1 MKLSSKVDKLPYS
14 PIRKLVPFAE
24 QAEKLGKKIYYLN
37 IGQPDLPTPEPAIQ
51 FLKDNIPEVIAYSH
65 SAGMEELRKH
75 FQRYYQREV
84 GVDLPLSAFLVTT
97 GASEALIFTF
107 SVLLNSGDEVII
119 PEPMYAN
126 YIGFSAVVD
135 AVVKP
140 ITSRIENGFAL
151 PSVDE
156 FEKLITARTK
166 AIMICNPNN
175 PTGYLYSEEE
185 LRQLAEIVKKHDLW
199 LIVDEVYRE
208 FTFDGR
214 KHISVLTFDDIRD
227 RTIVIDSVSKRYSAC
242 GARIGLVVSANEQFM
257 DAVLRMAQAR
267 LSPPTLGQILSLGL
281 LQLPDDVIK
290 SMVKQYEQR
299 RNVTI
304 AELQKMEGVIA
315 PTPSGAFYTVVELP
329 VDDAEEFSK
338 WLLTDFDY
346 EGETVM
352 FAPAGGFYINRE
364 YGKRQVRIAFV
375 LETDKMQR
383 AMHILSV
390 ALEKYRVVQ
399 P

>member
-1 MKLSSKVDKLPYS
+1 MRLSSKVDKLPYS

-24 QAEKLGKKIYYLN
+24 QAEKAGKKIYYLN
-37 IGQPDLPTPEPAIQ
+37 IGQPDLPTPQEAIQ

-65 SAGMEELRKH
+65 SAGMEELRRK
-75 FQRYYQREV
+75 FQGYYASQV
-84 GVDLPLSAFLVTT
+84 GVDLPLSSFLVTT

-126 YIGFSAVVD
+126 YIGFASVVD
-135 AVVKP
+135 ATVKP
-140 ITSRIENGFAL
+140 ITSKIEEGFAL
-151 PSVDE
+151 PPINE
-156 FEKLITARTK
+156 FEKLITPRTK

-175 PTGYLYSEEE
+175 PTGYLYSYDE
-185 LRQLAEIVKKHDLW
+185 LRQLAELIKKHDLW

-208 FTFDGR
+208 FTFDGK
-214 KHISVLTFDDIRD
+214 KHISILTFEDLRD

-281 LQLPDDVIK
+281 LRLSMEVVMN
-290 SMVKQYEQR
+290 MVKEYEKR
-299 RNVTI
+299 RDVTI
-304 AELQKMEGVIA
+304 EALKQIEGVIV
-315 PTPSGAFYTVVELP
+315 PKPSGAFYTVAELP
-329 VDDAEEFSK
+329 VDDAEKFSK

-346 EGETVM
+346 EGETIM
-352 FAPAGGFYINRE
+352 FAPAAGFYINKE
-364 YGKRQVRIAFV
+364 FGKKQVRIAFV
-375 LETDKMQR
+375 LEADKMER
-383 AMHILSV
+383 AMRILKE
-390 ALEKYRVVQ
+390 ALEQYKSMQ